1 MSYTMIAFIAA
12 LGGLL
17 FGYDTGVISST
28 LPFLKTVFALTP
40 LMQGVVTSVA
50 LAGAALG
57 AMVAGPLADKFGR
70 KVVILVVA
78 VIFFAGAIISAL
90 ATILSVLVI
99 GRFMVG
105 VGIGVASMLTP
116 LYLAETAPPARRGAL
131 VSLNQLMITTGILVS
146 YIVGYLL
153 SQGEGWRWMLGLG
166 ALPGLVLFVG
176 MLPLP
181 ESPRWLAGLG
191 RTEEARETLYI
202 LRRDHQA
209 ADEELSQLRS
219 DLQREARSKRLADL
233 KTAHT
238 DRPMIIGVGLAIF
251 QQVTGINTVIYFAP
265 SIFKAAGLPSTS
277 ATILATAGIGLVN
290 VLMTLVAIRLI
301 DSAGRRALLL
311 TGLAGMAVSLGVL
324 GLGFLLGMSG
334 GGALGWVTALSL
346 AAYVG
351 FFAIGLGPVF
361 WLLIAEIF
369 PLAIRGRGT
378 SAATF
383 ANWASNLVVALTFLL
398 LIDSMGPPA
407 TFFLYAVL
415 SVAAFVFTYQLVPET
430 KGKTLEQIE
439 ADWAV
444 GQPAA
449 RTQTAGLGD

>member
-1 MSYTMIAFIAA
+1 MEEPGLLESGSRLLINDSAA
-12 LGGLL
+12 LLQ
-17 FGYDTGVISST
+17 
-28 LPFLKTVFALTP
+28 PRLT
-40 LMQGVVTSVA
+40 
-50 LAGAALG
+50 
-57 AMVAGPLADKFGR
+57 
-70 KVVILVVA
+70 
-78 VIFFAGAIISAL
+78 
-90 ATILSVLVI
+90 
-99 GRFMVG
+99 
-105 VGIGVASMLTP
+105 
-116 LYLAETAPPARRGAL
+116 
-131 VSLNQLMITTGILVS
+131 
-146 YIVGYLL
+146 
-153 SQGEGWRWMLGLG
+153 
-166 ALPGLVLFVG
+166 
-176 MLPLP
+176 
-181 ESPRWLAGLG
+181 
-191 RTEEARETLYI
+191 
-202 LRRDHQA
+202 
-209 ADEELSQLRS
+209 
-219 DLQREARSKRLADL
+219 RLAPIDD
-233 KTAHT
+233 T
-238 DRPMIIGVGLAIF
+238 P
-251 QQVTGINTVIYFAP
+251 YFAP

>member
-17 FGYDTGVISST
+17 FGYDTGVISGA
-28 LPFLKTVFALTP
+28 LPFLQDVFALTP

-50 LAGAALG
+50 LGGAALG
-57 AMVAGPLADKFGR
+57 AMVAGPLADRFGR
-70 KVVILVVA
+70 KTVILVVA
-78 VIFFAGAIISAL
+78 VIFFAGAIVSAL

-99 GRFMVG
+99 GRFLVG
-105 VGIGVASMLTP
+105 VGVASMLTP
-116 LYLAETAPPARRGAL
+116 LYLAETAPPAQRGAL
-131 VSLNQLMITTGILVS
+131 VSLNQLMITVGILVS
-146 YIVGYLL
+146 YVVGYLL

-191 RTEEARETLYI
+191 RTEAARQSLSM
-202 LRRDHQA
+202 LGRDPQA
-209 ADEELSQLRS
+209 ADLELSQLRS
-219 DLQREARSKRLADL
+219 DLQLEARAQRRADL
-233 KTAHT
+233 KTSHL

-265 SIFKAAGLPSTS
+265 SIFKAAGLGSTS

-324 GLGFLLGMSG
+324 GLGFMLGMSG

-346 AAYVG
+346 AGYVG

-369 PLAIRGRGT
+369 PLATRGRGV

-398 LIDSMGPPA
+398 LIDSMGAPA
-407 TFFLYAVL
+407 TFYLYAIL
-415 SVAAFVFTYQLVPET
+415 SIAAFVFTYQLVPET

-444 GQPAA
+444 TQPAA
-449 RTQTAGLGD
+449 RTQTAGLRD

>member
-17 FGYDTGVISST
+17 FGYDTGVISGA
-28 LPFLKTVFALTP
+28 LPFLKNAFALTP

-233 KTAHT
+233 KTSQL

-251 QQVTGINTVIYFAP
+251 QQVTGINTVI
-265 SIFKAAGLPSTS
+265 
-277 ATILATAGIGLVN
+277 
-290 VLMTLVAIRLI
+290 
-301 DSAGRRALLL
+301 
-311 TGLAGMAVSLGVL
+311 
-324 GLGFLLGMSG
+324 
-334 GGALGWVTALSL
+334 
-346 AAYVG
+346 
-351 FFAIGLGPVF
+351 
-361 WLLIAEIF
+361 
-369 PLAIRGRGT
+369 
-378 SAATF
+378 
-383 ANWASNLVVALTFLL
+383 
-398 LIDSMGPPA
+398 
-407 TFFLYAVL
+407 
-415 SVAAFVFTYQLVPET
+415 
-430 KGKTLEQIE
+430 
-439 ADWAV
+439 
-444 GQPAA
+444 
-449 RTQTAGLGD
+449 